1 MVSSVVKPESQNALF
16 GVGKYD
22 APAKDRLYQ
31 RLARRLFEELIA
43 GTYTIGDRLPA
54 ERELAIEYGASRPA
68 VREALIAL
76 EVQGFIEVRVGSGA
90 YVCRLPGQGEEPGF
104 AITAFELTEARIMF
118 EGEAAALAAVQ
129 ITDAEVEHLDALV
142 EAMTTENL
150 LVEVTEIADRNF
162 HMAIAKATRNAG
174 VVRTIEDLWHLRST
188 SPECALLHAKARNAK
203 VRPVVAEHAAIVEA
217 LRARDAAGARAAMRA
232 HLTSVMDHLLFKTEE
247 MAMEE
252 ARRALATTR
261 LRYGGGANA

>member
-1 MVSSVVKPESQNALF
+1 MAKSVSRNGPVRA
-16 GVGKYD
+16 GAYD
-22 APAKDRLYQ
+22 VLANDRLYQ
-31 RLARRLFEELIA
+31 RIARRLVEELTA
-43 GTYTIGDRLPA
+43 GTYAIGDRLPA

-118 EGEAAALAAVQ
+118 EGEAAALAAAQ
-129 ITDAEVEHLDALV
+129 ITDAELDVLDRLV
-142 EAMTTENL
+142 EAMTTENTR
-150 LVEVTEIADRNF
+150 VEVTEIADRDF

-203 VRPVVAEHAAIVEA
+203 VRPVIAEHTAIVDA
-217 LRARDAAGARAAMRA
+217 LRAHDAVGARAAMRG
-232 HLTSVMDHLLFKTEE
+232 HLTSVMDHLLFQTEE
-247 MAMEE
+247 MAMEQ
-252 ARRALATTR
+252 ARLALAGTR
-261 LRYGGGANA
+261 QRYGGSARS

>member
-1 MVSSVVKPESQNALF
+1 MVKTPASNALF
-16 GVGKYD
+16 AVGKYD
-22 APAKDRLYQ
+22 APANDRLYQ
-31 RLARRLFEELIA
+31 RLARRLFEELVA
-43 GTYTIGDRLPA
+43 GTYAVGDRLPA
-54 ERELAIEYGASRPA
+54 ERELAIDYGASRPA

-129 ITDAEVEHLDALV
+129 ITDGEVKLLDDLV

-150 LVEVTEIADRNF
+150 LAEVTEVADRDF

-203 VRPVVAEHAAIVEA
+203 VRPVVA
-217 LRARDAAGARAAMRA
+217 MRA
-232 HLTSVMDHLLFKTEE
+232 HLTSVMDHLLFQTEE
-247 MAMEE
+247 MAMEQ

-261 LRYGGGANA
+261 QRYGGGTG